1 MEILISSAILLAA
14 STLAIIIHRQLFPHF
29 AGHYISLL
37 LGMGLVWIPVVND
50 LVWKFN
56 SEIFMG
62 FVIAPLL
69 FFDGQSTRLR
79 LVSTK
84 FKSIVSMTV
93 VMVLV
98 ILLVAGFT
106 IQSLFKIGLPL
117 AFLLAAISIPTDATA
132 TDAVTDG
139 LIMPKRPNILL
150 KLESLFNDASGLIL
164 LSMATLWFQNG
175 YINYQQ
181 TLMDF
186 LISAFG
192 GATLG
197 YVSSWLL
204 MMLRQQMFTSKV
216 NFLNN
221 TYNNGTPM
229 KVIFF
234 ATPFLIYFIAEEIHV
249 SGIIAVVVAGLV
261 GNTEAQRSK
270 LLNPMVYYDS
280 VRLIEMISEILNGV
294 VFVVLGIVLMRT
306 YRDEQI
312 TYGSWTWIYI
322 GIVLYLSNLIVR
334 FLYSKFVMREKAH
347 TAKLFALGGVHG
359 AVTFALVMMLEHAT
373 LSTRQFN
380 LAIMSE
386 SVLIILS
393 LLVPSILFRFVL
405 DKDVPDDEMIE
416 ELTSMRVAMVEHARQ
431 QLNEIYV
438 PDRMKPILEYDLNA
452 QIGQTSTRDFI
463 KQWQKASRVVG
474 LDQNQT
480 IFLNEIYHYIFD
492 QERDYLAMIE
502 HRESKYHEVFNI
514 LYKEIMMAEMVSL
527 RDDNEE

>member
-1 MEILISSAILLAA
+1 
-14 STLAIIIHRQLFPHF
+14 
-29 AGHYISLL
+29 
-37 LGMGLVWIPVVND
+37 
-50 LVWKFN
+50 
-56 SEIFMG
+56 
-62 FVIAPLL
+62 
-69 FFDGQSTRLR
+69 
-79 LVSTK
+79 
-84 FKSIVSMTV
+84 
-93 VMVLV
+93 
-98 ILLVAGFT
+98 
-106 IQSLFKIGLPL
+106 
-117 AFLLAAISIPTDATA
+117 
-132 TDAVTDG
+132 
-139 LIMPKRPNILL
+139 
-150 KLESLFNDASGLIL
+150 
-164 LSMATLWFQNG
+164 
-175 YINYQQ
+175 
-181 TLMDF
+181 
-186 LISAFG
+186 
-192 GATLG
+192 
-197 YVSSWLL
+197 
-204 MMLRQQMFTSKV
+204 
-216 NFLNN
+216 
-221 TYNNGTPM
+221 M

>member
-1 MEILISSAILLAA
+1 
-14 STLAIIIHRQLFPHF
+14 
-29 AGHYISLL
+29 
-37 LGMGLVWIPVVND
+37 
-50 LVWKFN
+50 
-56 SEIFMG
+56 
-62 FVIAPLL
+62 
-69 FFDGQSTRLR
+69 
-79 LVSTK
+79 
-84 FKSIVSMTV
+84 
-93 VMVLV
+93 
-98 ILLVAGFT
+98 
-106 IQSLFKIGLPL
+106 
-117 AFLLAAISIPTDATA
+117 
-132 TDAVTDG
+132 
-139 LIMPKRPNILL
+139 
-150 KLESLFNDASGLIL
+150 
-164 LSMATLWFQNG
+164 
-175 YINYQQ
+175 
-181 TLMDF
+181 
-186 LISAFG
+186 
-192 GATLG
+192 
-197 YVSSWLL
+197 
-204 MMLRQQMFTSKV
+204 
-216 NFLNN
+216 
-221 TYNNGTPM
+221 
-229 KVIFF
+229 
-234 ATPFLIYFIAEEIHV
+234 
-249 SGIIAVVVAGLV
+249 
-261 GNTEAQRSK
+261 
-270 LLNPMVYYDS
+270 
-280 VRLIEMISEILNGV
+280 
-294 VFVVLGIVLMRT
+294 
-306 YRDEQI
+306 
-312 TYGSWTWIYI
+312 
-322 GIVLYLSNLIVR
+322 
-334 FLYSKFVMREKAH
+334 MREKAH